1 MREEGGTIT
10 GRDGRGGLP
19 LGDEGGARQT
29 QRLKGFLD
37 HILLALIA
45 ERPRYGFELREILG
59 DALPDITVAD
69 GSIYPLLSRLKE
81 QGLVTSRLSRSTETG
96 RERRYYEILPE
107 GRERLADWEGQWE
120 RFKGAMDSL
129 TGDVDVDR
137 SP

>member
-1 MREEGGTIT
+1 MR
-10 GRDGRGGLP
+10 RGGLEN
-19 LGDEGGARQT
+19 GSRQT

-59 DALPDITVAD
+59 EALPDFTVAD
-69 GSIYPLLSRLKE
+69 GSIYPLLARLKE

-107 GRERLADWEGQWE
+107 GRERLADWERQWE
-120 RFKGAMDSL
+120 SFRGAMDSL
-129 TGDVDVDR
+129 TEGR
-137 SP
+137 TR